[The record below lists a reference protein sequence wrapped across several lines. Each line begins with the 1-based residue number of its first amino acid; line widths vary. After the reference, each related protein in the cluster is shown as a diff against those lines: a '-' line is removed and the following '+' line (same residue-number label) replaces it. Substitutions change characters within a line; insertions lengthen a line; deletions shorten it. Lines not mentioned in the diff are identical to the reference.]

1 MGDDVDRTRYRVGV
15 IGLSAI
21 TTQPIQ
27 PATHEILGHAQ
38 PQSHLAALSAIDRVE
53 VVAGCD
59 IVPEACAR
67 FTDSWRGTWPG
78 LQSYTDYSEMLANHE
93 LDVVCVATPD
103 HLHGE
108 IVREVAASGVKG
120 IFCEKPISTN
130 VADVDAMIAAIER
143 HGVVV
148 NVNHT
153 RRWMPSHVAAREA
166 IRDGAIGTLS
176 QVMIH
181 FGGPRAMLW
190 RNHAHF
196 IDIAAWYA
204 ESDPVWVMAE
214 LEPGFEDYGTTYKG
228 NGGADPSLEPG
239 VNVYIAYANGVR
251 AFIGGWKS
259 VTRQVNVDLYGSG
272 GRIHTND
279 QLGSIQT
286 IEGGL
291 GTTPIVPRASIGG
304 MQAALED
311 LLTGIETGRE
321 VQSPPREARKTIA
334 VIEAIL
340 ASQAAGNV
348 RVPVKQAP

>member
-1 MGDDVDRTRYRVGV
+1 MGDDVGRTSYRVGV

-38 PQSHLAALSAIDRVE
+38 PQSHLAALSAIDGVE

-67 FTDSWRGTWPG
+67 FTETWGGTWPDAKA
-78 LQSYTDYSEMLANHE
+78 YTDYREMLANHE

-130 VADVDAMIAAIER
+130 LADVDAMIESIER
-143 HGVVV
+143 HRVVV

-153 RRWMPSHVAAREA
+153 RRWMPPHVAAREA
-166 IRDGAIGTLS
+166 IRGGAIGTLS
-176 QVMIH
+176 QVTIH
-181 FGGPRAMLW
+181 FGGLRAMLW

-214 LEPGFEDYGTTYKG
+214 LESGFDDYGTAYKG

-239 VNVYIAYANGVR
+239 VNAYIAYANGVR

-259 VTRQVNVDLYGSG
+259 VTRQVNVDLYGSE

-279 QLGSIQT
+279 QLGLIQT

-311 LLTGIETGRE
+311 LLVGIETGRE
-321 VQSPPREARKTIA
+321 VQSPPREARKTVA

-340 ASQAAGNV
+340 ASQASGNV
-348 RVPVKQAP
+348 RVPVKLG